1 LQGEGQEAYT
11 RAMVRGLLGCVA
23 FLALA
28 APMPQSSFDLHAR
41 YGEPDVQRFAIRPD
55 ITMTVEYGD
64 DHRAC
69 ILEIEPRQAF
79 IRGRFA
85 EMKTISKEET
95 LRLLDEVA
103 PPEIRGA
110 EKLPLFS
117 NDFATGPPQCLG
129 HGTFGQY
136 AEANISLAYVVCDP
150 PFGHGAVAVQS
161 ARVQFTRPACESLT
175 KWNGP

>member
-1 LQGEGQEAYT
+1 MQGEVQEAYT
-11 RAMVRGLLGCVA
+11 QRMVRGLLGCLA

-79 IRGRFA
+79 IRGMIPQ
-85 EMKTISKEET
+85 MKTISKESM
-95 LRLLDEVA
+95 LQLLDEVA
-103 PPEIRGA
+103 PPEMRGT
-110 EKLPLFS
+110 ETVPLFS
-117 NDFATGPPQCLG
+117 NDSASGGQCLG
-129 HGTFGQY
+129 HFTFGQY
-136 AEANISLAYVVCDP
+136 ANVSISLSYVVCDP
-150 PFGHGAVAVQS
+150 PMGHLATGVES
-161 ARVQFTRPACESLT
+161 ASVFFKRPACEPLT
-175 KWNGP
+175 KWNGN

>member
-1 LQGEGQEAYT
+1 MQCEVDKSYT
-11 RAMVRGLLGCVA
+11 RQMMRVVFGCVA

-28 APMPQSSFDLHAR
+28 AATPQDSVGLRAR
-41 YGEPDVQRFAIRPD
+41 YGAPDVERFTIRPD

-79 IRGRFA
+79 IHGWLRSQASF
-85 EMKTISKEET
+85 SKETALE
-95 LRLLDEVA
+95 LLDEVA
-103 PPEIRGA
+103 PPKIRGI
-110 EKLPLFS
+110 EKMPLFS
-117 NDFATGPPQCLG
+117 NDSTTGSQCLG
-129 HGTFGQY
+129 HATVGQY
-136 AEANISLAYVVCDP
+136 AEANLSLAYVVCDP